1 MFYYNLSHVYLA
13 QTIGRD
19 RLASHIRPSEIP
31 GQRVHANDPDHLSQH
46 EGRPEDELIQN
57 LLAAG
62 LTHYYESEELWKKW
76 ESLSPREQEVAALV
90 CLGYTNKQVAER
102 LVISPETVKSH
113 LRNALI
119 KFDLSTRSELR
130 MALQDW
136 DFDAWA

>member
-1 MFYYNLSHVYLA
+1 MSIWRRLLA
-13 QTIGRD
+13 VIGLRPISAPRKYQVSESMQTT
-19 RLASHIRPSEIP
+19 LTT
-31 GQRVHANDPDHLSQH
+31 LSQH

-119 KFDLSTRSELR
+119 KFP
-130 MALQDW
+130 
-136 DFDAWA
+136 